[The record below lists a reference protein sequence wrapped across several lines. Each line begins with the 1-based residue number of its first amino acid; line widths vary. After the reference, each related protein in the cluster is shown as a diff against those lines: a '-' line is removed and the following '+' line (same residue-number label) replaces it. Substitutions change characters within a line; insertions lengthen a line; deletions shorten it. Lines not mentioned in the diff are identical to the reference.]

1 MKSKQE
7 KPSDVAPFNSM
18 TTRSLPLGSK
28 STLNPESKKRF
39 CLWIQYIPQFYNY
52 EEWTLKLS
60 PKNVHEKFEIKM
72 KP

>member
-39 CLWIQYIPQFYNY
+39 FSEFNTFHSSTI
-52 EEWTLKLS
+52 
-60 PKNVHEKFEIKM
+60 M
-72 KP
+72 KSER